1 MTSPSPQPDRTPE
14 PLGQALEPV
23 AQTPKQAKPV
33 WPIAAATLALLAAA
47 WFFRPTPHKA
57 AAPLVVPTARATR
70 GVVEATRRIT
80 GSIIAGRFAN
90 IAAPVLRAPDQG
102 RGLTLTFLATSGTH
116 VKEGDVIAELDTAD
130 VVDHI
135 DDVQADVAQ
144 SALDIKRRKAVYI
157 AQLESLRQRLRV
169 CKATLDKARQ
179 DARAL
184 EVKPSYQQEY
194 LQLAVKE
201 AQLEFDEVTKQ
212 IPLTDERQNADLM
225 VYELSYQYQV
235 RHLQRHIDDLR
246 HCKVRAPL
254 NGMVVMQ
261 TVYRGGEM
269 NQIKVGDQVSP
280 GQPFMRVVDPRSM
293 QLDASMS
300 QTESEML
307 HLGQRATV
315 HFDAFPS
322 LVVHGHIASVGAMA
336 YNGRRINYWVR
347 KVQVRLALDDAGERV
362 IPDLTASAD
371 VMVADPA
378 EGLVVPREAVVEEDG
393 KAIVYVKH
401 DGAFAPQE
409 VAIAGVTNTQVAV
422 AHGIQEGDE
431 VALHPASG
439 RAGSA
444 PEPF

>member
-1 MTSPSPQPDRTPE
+1 MPE
-14 PLGQALEPV
+14 PVGQALEPV
-23 AQTPKQAKPV
+23 TRSSKPASRV
-33 WPIAAATLALLAAA
+33 WPVVAATVALLIAAWL
-47 WFFRPTPHKA
+47 FRPAPPKTPA
-57 AAPLVVPTARATR
+57 VVVVPTARAIR
-70 GVVEATRRIT
+70 GAAEATRRVA

-169 CKATLDKARQ
+169 CKATLEKAKQ
-179 DARAL
+179 DARAM

-194 LQLAVKE
+194 LRLAVNE

-212 IPLTDERQNADLM
+212 IPLTDARQNADLM

-235 RHLQRHIDDLR
+235 RHLQHHMDDLR
-246 HCKVRAPL
+246 HCKVRSPM

-269 NQIKVGDQVSP
+269 NQIKVGDQLSP
-280 GQPFMRVVDPRSM
+280 GQPFMRVVDPQSM

-300 QTESEML
+300 QTESEL
-307 HLGQRATV
+307 VHLGQRATV
-315 HFDAFPS
+315 RFDAFPD
-322 LVVHGHIASVGAMA
+322 LVGHGHVASVGAMA

-347 KVQVRLALDDAGERV
+347 QVRVRLALDDAGSRV

-371 VMVADPA
+371 VIVSDPA
-378 EGLVVPREAVVEEDG
+378 EGLVVPREAVVEEEG

-401 DGAFAPQE
+401 EGTFAPQE
-409 VAIAGVTNTQVAV
+409 VEIAGATNTQVAV
-422 AHGIQEGDE
+422 SHGIQEGDE
-431 VALHPASG
+431 VALHPAAG
-439 RAGSA
+439 RPGPA